1 MKKLRVKSNVILML
15 LGIIVGFLI
24 SMILKELSMKYIF
37 MFIALLFL
45 MTMSLSWVITNEF
58 DLKIMNA
65 YERGIQSAKN
75 LSPKHMNCK
84 CGPNPY
90 ANEDKE
96 SI

>member
-1 MKKLRVKSNVILML
+1 MKKLRIKSSVILMF

-24 SMILKELSMKYIF
+24 STIIKELSMKYIF

-45 MTMSLSWVITNEF
+45 MIISLSWVITNEF

-65 YERGIQSAKN
+65 YEKGLRYAEY
-75 LSPKHMNCK
+75 LPPKHMNCR

-90 ANEDKE
+90 ADKDRE
-96 SI
+96 SE